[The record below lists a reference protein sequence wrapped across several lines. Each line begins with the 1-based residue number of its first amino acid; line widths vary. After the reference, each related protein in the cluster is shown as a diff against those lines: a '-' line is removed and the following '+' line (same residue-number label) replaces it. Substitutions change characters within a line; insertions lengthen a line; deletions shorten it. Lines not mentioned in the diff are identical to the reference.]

1 MRTITAAILATTVLA
16 SLALTGCDGAAI
28 GTQVDC
34 AQPTAL
40 SIIVAAH
47 SNAAPA
53 LPAEVACM
61 VRKTIEAGKPI
72 SIIREDGSP
81 SVIQAPRV
89 YPIGAASKDNDIN
102 NAKIT
107 VSRTV
112 SGIEA
117 KADGDNTVAAL
128 ELAGRLTA
136 DTPDATIAV
145 ISPAMSDQPPLDLTI
160 PSLATAV
167 PAEVTAKL
175 KALKALPSL
184 TGRTVHWYGLG
195 EHHGTQPALT
205 GPQRQNYQDIYTSIL
220 TEAGATATFHPG
232 PASAGTTDRPAG
244 PRSIRPVP
252 AAQEPTID
260 FPTAK
265 GTQKAEGTRTFDNAS
280 PLGFL
285 PDSPDFRD
293 PAAAAATGAALA
305 QWLTENPGTVITVT
319 GTTASAG
326 TSQAR
331 GALALARA
339 QAVCAQATAAGAD
352 PARMSAAGV
361 PDNNFSGHIPDLLPD
376 GTLDPVAAEHNRT
389 VIISFGTQATQG
401 PQS

>member
-1 MRTITAAILATTVLA
+1 MRTTAAAILATTALA
-16 SLALTGCDGAAI
+16 SLALTGCDGPAI
-28 GTQVDC
+28 GAQAECD
-34 AQPTAL
+34 QPTAL
-40 SIIVAAH
+40 TIIVAAH

-72 SIIREDGSP
+72 SIIREDGAP

-117 KADGDNTVAAL
+117 NADGDNTLAAL
-128 ELAGRLTA
+128 ELAGTLTT

-145 ISPAMSDQPPLDLTI
+145 LTPGLSDQAPLDLTV
-160 PSLATAV
+160 PSLVTAV

-175 KALKALPSL
+175 KAFKALPSL
-184 TGRTVHWYGLG
+184 AGRTVHWYGLG

-205 GPQRQNYQDIYTSIL
+205 GPQRQNYQGIYTSIL
-220 TEAGATATFHPG
+220 TEAGATAAFHPG
-232 PASAGTTDRPAG
+232 PASAGTTPRPAG
-244 PRSIRPVP
+244 PHSIRPVP
-252 AAQEPTID
+252 TAEEPTID
-260 FPTAK
+260 FPKAE
-265 GTQKAEGTRTFDNAS
+265 GTKKAEGTRTFNNAS
-280 PLGFL
+280 SLGFL
-285 PDSPDFRD
+285 PDSTTFRD
-293 PAAAAATGAALA
+293 PGAAATTGAHLA
-305 QWLTENPGTVITVT
+305 KWLTDNPGTAITVT

-326 TSQAR
+326 TAEAR

-339 QAVCAQATAAGAD
+339 QAVCAKAVAAGAD

-361 PDNNFSGHIPDLLPD
+361 PDNNFPGHIPDTLPD
-376 GTLDPVAAEHNRT
+376 GTLDPIAAEHNRT
-389 VIISFGTQATQG
+389 VVISFGPQG
-401 PQS
+401 AQP

>member
-1 MRTITAAILATTVLA
+1 MRTTTTTTIILGATVLA
-16 SLALTGCDGAAI
+16 ALALTGCDGPAI
-28 GTQVDC
+28 GAQAEC
-34 AQPTAL
+34 AQPSAL
-40 SIIVAAH
+40 SIVIGAH

-53 LPAEVACM
+53 LPGEVACM

-72 SIIREDGSP
+72 SIIREDGAP

-89 YPIGAASKDNDIN
+89 YRIGAASKDNDIN

-117 KADGDNTVAAL
+117 NADGDNPLAAL

-145 ISPAMSDQPPLDLTI
+145 LSPGLSDQAPLDLTV
-160 PSLATAV
+160 PSLATAD

-175 KALKALPSL
+175 KTLKALPSL
-184 TGRTVHWYGLG
+184 AGRTVHWYGLG
-195 EHHGTQPALT
+195 DHHGTQPALT

-220 TEAGATATFHPG
+220 TTAGATASFHPG
-232 PASAGTTDRPAG
+232 SASAGATPRPAG
-244 PRSIRPVP
+244 PRTIRPVP
-252 AAQEPTID
+252 PAEQPIID
-260 FPTAK
+260 FP
-265 GTQKAEGTRTFDNAS
+265 KAEGSGKAEGSRTFNNAS
-280 PLGFL
+280 ALGFL
-285 PDSPDFRD
+285 PDKTDFRD
-293 PAAAAATGAALA
+293 PAAAAKTGAALA
-305 QWLTENPGTVITVT
+305 QWLAENPGSAITVT

-326 TSQAR
+326 TSEAR

-339 QAVCAQATAAGAD
+339 QAVCGQAVAAGAD
-352 PARMSAAGV
+352 PGLLTPAGV
-361 PDNNFSGHIPDLLPD
+361 PDNNFPGYIPDTLPD
-376 GTLDPVAAEHNRT
+376 GTLDPAAAESNRT
-389 VIISFGTQATQG
+389 VIITFTTQAR